1 MTEKISVL
9 DAFDIVT
16 EEEIL
21 CLWRSLNSKGLSES
35 EAWDAIVTGLAL
47 DMAFDRSRSLPRV
60 EQ

>member
-1 MTEKISVL
+1 MTEEISVL

-16 EEEIL
+16 EEEII

-35 EAWDAIVTGLAL
+35 EAWDAVVTGLAL
-47 DMAFDRSRSLPRV
+47 DMAFDRSRNSRPV